1 MRFAEAYSKW
11 TSDQENLQYY
21 KLKYASQLG
30 EDVERLAFNYH
41 QQQQVRKNGILDG
54 TINKSQS
61 L

>member
-11 TSDQENLQYY
+11 TLDKENLQYY

-30 EDVERLAFNYH
+30 ENVDRLAFNYH
-41 QQQQVRKNGILDG
+41 QQELVRKNGILNG
-54 TINKSQS
+54 TITKSQS